1 MEILTPQTDGCLKH
15 RHGGQLCC
23 RAHTYTHTNT
33 HTHKDKIQSDTDTEE
48 LCQYSTNR
56 GSKSYKDM
64 LEAVSFVLKVSH
76 DAR

>member
-23 RAHTYTHTNT
+23 RATHTRT
-33 HTHKDKIQSDTDTEE
+33 LIHKDKIQSDTDTEE

-64 LEAVSFVLKVSH
+64 LEAVSFVIKVPH
-76 DAR
+76 YAR